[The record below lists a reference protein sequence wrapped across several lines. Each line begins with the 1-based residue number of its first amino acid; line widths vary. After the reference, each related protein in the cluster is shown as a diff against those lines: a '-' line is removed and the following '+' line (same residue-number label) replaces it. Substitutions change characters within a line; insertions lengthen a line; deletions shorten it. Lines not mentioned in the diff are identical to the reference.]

1 MRQAVNTTGGS
12 TFAPCASKSCPSSH
26 GITRPPRPAAPTN
39 TDVDAPDNA
48 KGAPAYAIID
58 ANCGEI
64 DMPKRTVTTH
74 KPMLPPL
81 TATNS
86 SDDER
91 ASVIEPTNIQPALN
105 LAAKKMAI
113 TRPTEKPTQK
123 VAVTPVAVLAL
134 PYPICST

>member
-1 MRQAVNTTGGS
+1 
-12 TFAPCASKSCPSSH
+12 
-26 GITRPPRPAAPTN
+26 
-39 TDVDAPDNA
+39 
-48 KGAPAYAIID
+48 
-58 ANCGEI
+58 
-64 DMPKRTVTTH
+64 MPKRNVTIH

-113 TRPTEKPTQK
+113 TRPTEKPTQN

-134 PYPICST
+134 PYPICSTYVWIQLAKPTSNATYTKKNRPTTSSWPRRTDAPCSPSCV